1 VRQIF
6 DALLGAI
13 ALINVDA
20 RVRVSDGFGILGHGA
35 SVYDVPCDV
44 RQGKNLE
51 IVARWRVRKVVTAEY
66 AESTEKILFLDFC
79 LLGDLCVLCG
89 ERSCSSLL
97 GTNPQLFLDSPFI
110 RFASAIYSTQFPH
123 RTHRRS
129 THG

>member
-1 VRQIF
+1 
-6 DALLGAI
+6 
-13 ALINVDA
+13 
-20 RVRVSDGFGILGHGA
+20 LGHGA

-51 IVARWRVRKVVTAEY
+51 IVARWSVRKVFPAEP
-66 AESTEKILFLDFC
+66 AESAGKFFFLYFC
-79 LLGDLCVLCG
+79 LLRGLGVLGG
-89 ERSCSSLL
+89 ERSRSSLL
-97 GTNPQLFLDSPFI
+97 GTNPQLFHDSPFI